1 MQKPGCV
8 SRPMVQRDAA
18 PAARFQCRSPMRS
31 PRPPGISHRRI
42 GAARYFKAISIELNR
57 GQRLTS
63 TKNLGFTECFR
74 LDAHNKLR
82 NTRFA
87 LAGCHSLARDG

>member
-1 MQKPGCV
+1 M
-8 SRPMVQRDAA
+8 AA
-18 PAARFQCRSPMRS
+18 PAAKFRCRSSMR
-31 PRPPGISHRRI
+31 RPLGISHRRI
-42 GAARYFKAISIELNR
+42 GAARHLKAISIDPNG

-63 TKNLGFTECFR
+63 AKNEGFTGYFR

-87 LAGCHSLARDG
+87 LAGCHSLAREG